1 VELLVSGSLPY
12 RAHAW
17 LLCPGGWESAR
28 VEVLEMGCW
37 AYGRP
42 NALLKT
48 LPASLG
54 RLGALKQLTLE
65 LLDGLEGL

>member
-1 VELLVSGSLPY
+1 
-12 RAHAW
+12 
-17 LLCPGGWESAR
+17 
-28 VEVLEMGCW
+28 
-37 AYGRP
+37 
-42 NALLKT
+42 LLKT

>member
-1 VELLVSGSLPY
+1 
-12 RAHAW
+12 
-17 LLCPGGWESAR
+17 
-28 VEVLEMGCW
+28 MGCW